1 MTWSC
6 KRSSSLRRFKN
17 SEAVFLRTLCLLWD
31 ILDDPNLLLDLHDI
45 LATSQGGADYLVAK
59 SLSRVLTKP
68 TPLNIQHV
76 TIAIKSVPAV
86 HLGIGFFVL
95 AVEAGKGKVWL

>member
-17 SEAVFLRTLCLLWD
+17 SEAVFLRTLRLPWN
-31 ILDDPNLLLDLHDI
+31 ILDDPNLLLDLHDK
-45 LATSQGGADYLVAK
+45 LATSHVGADYLVAK

-68 TPLNIQHV
+68 TPLNIHHV
-76 TIAIKSVPAV
+76 NIAIKSVPAV
-86 HLGIGFFVL
+86 HLGIG
-95 AVEAGKGKVWL
+95 